1 MVDNN
6 NKTNQALNVLVVE
19 DNQIFRELLC
29 EVITMVQPYWH
40 IYEATN
46 GAEGL
51 ELAQRMRPDLI
62 FLDFHM
68 PVMNG
73 YQMALALQQF
83 PETAQI
89 PLILSTSEDYRHPQI
104 IHLRTFC
111 QAALFKPFSLEE
123 LERVL
128 EQISPVQ
135 TFLDLKFH
143 DMRDVAQVE
152 FA

>member
-1 MVDNN
+1 MVDNK
-6 NKTNQALNVLVVE
+6 NKANKAFTVLVVE

-29 EVITMVQPYWH
+29 EVITVLQPHWR

-46 GAEGL
+46 GQEGL
-51 ELAQRMRPDLI
+51 ELAQCIRPDLI

-73 YQMALALQQF
+73 YQMVLALQQH
-83 PETAQI
+83 PEIAQI

-104 IHLRTFC
+104 IHLRTLC

-128 EQISPVQ
+128 EQVSSVHA
-135 TFLDLKFH
+135 FWDLKFRG
-143 DMRDVAQVE
+143 MSEVAQLE